1 MLRRLTG
8 AFPVSR
14 TGNDG
19 IGGAFAC
26 LESRRHSL
34 FARRAVPIDPRRVK
48 VPRANTD
55 AVIRDR
61 VASAIMLDWKRLITY
76 CWK

>member
-1 MLRRLTG
+1 
-8 AFPVSR
+8 VSR

-19 IGGAFAC
+19 IGGVFA
-26 LESRRHSL
+26 SSDRRRHCLASL
-34 FARRAVPIDPRRVK
+34 RVLIEPSKVK

-55 AVIRDR
+55 AVTNDK
-61 VASAIMLDWKRLITY
+61 VASATMLDWNRLITY